1 MSYKKDKYEMN
12 GEMDLHK
19 KRVIFIIKV
28 TFIALAVSLFALA
41 ISLTVNLLQGGLFG
55 AARDTVPPTIEP
67 MQGKTVIGYVGE
79 KPTYKKYVSVT
90 DDKDEDPQFDV
101 NASGVDI
108 NTPGTYTVFYKAV
121 DKAGNKSETFKLTYV
136 VKSDEYSEKKLMA
149 LVAELAEELGI
160 TQSMSTVEK
169 VKAIYKF
176 VNLDHN
182 ITWSTASALG
192 DSNIPNI
199 DRDNWKEDWVEE
211 AIRTINLYNDGDGEG
226 DCYSYYAVSK
236 AFFEY
241 FDIKHVG
248 IRRDKSL
255 DYEEDIN
262 GNRKGTHFWLIVDI
276 GGGQWYYYDGT
287 RLGSTFNDGTKNAC
301 LITQEKLD
309 SYVIKK
315 TGGTYFYQ
323 IRKVDECL
331 DFSSA
336 GISSFPKIATK
347 VIN

>member
-136 VKSDEYSEKKLMA
+136 VKSDEYSEKKLM
-149 LVAELAEELGI
+149 
-160 TQSMSTVEK
+160 
-169 VKAIYKF
+169 
-176 VNLDHN
+176 
-182 ITWSTASALG
+182 
-192 DSNIPNI
+192 
-199 DRDNWKEDWVEE
+199 
-211 AIRTINLYNDGDGEG
+211 
-226 DCYSYYAVSK
+226 
-236 AFFEY
+236 
-241 FDIKHVG
+241 
-248 IRRDKSL
+248 
-255 DYEEDIN
+255 
-262 GNRKGTHFWLIVDI
+262 
-276 GGGQWYYYDGT
+276 
-287 RLGSTFNDGTKNAC
+287 
-301 LITQEKLD
+301 
-309 SYVIKK
+309 
-315 TGGTYFYQ
+315 
-323 IRKVDECL
+323 
-331 DFSSA
+331 
-336 GISSFPKIATK
+336 
-347 VIN
+347 